1 MNIEKIENNREKFI
15 DILLL
20 ADPDITMIE
29 KYLYIGDI
37 FALYYNDLKSVC
49 IVTKENDDVCEIKNI
64 STYEKYQNKGYG
76 KILIKYIIKYYKDKF
91 KKIIV
96 GTGNSSVSN
105 IHFYKNRGFSYSHII
120 KDFFIHN
127 YKNEIFEN
135 GIQCVDMI
143 YLEKSLDI
151 D

>member
-1 MNIEKIENNREKFI
+1 
-15 DILLL
+15 
-20 ADPDITMIE
+20 MIE

-135 GIQCVDMI
+135 GIQW
-143 YLEKSLDI
+143 
-151 D
+151 